1 VAGLTRTVSIDLPPE
16 LVFAIGLIGLPW
28 PEVEEDQLRT
38 YAEHLRAFA
47 GSLSDTH
54 GTAHARIGALSA
66 TNAGPAYEAL
76 VERWSHVSSA
86 HVNELIDGCHALA
99 TALDTAAE
107 AVEVAKKAI
116 IAALVILAAAFVADQ
131 AAAIATVG
139 VAEAALPIAI
149 EVARTAVKGALDQ
162 LEQMAIAEALQAAL
176 APLEDRLAAA
186 VQGMVLRGAEAALA

>member
-1 VAGLTRTVSIDLPPE
+1 MSIDLPPE
-16 LVFAIGLIGLPW
+16 LVFAIGLVGLPW
-28 PEVEEDQLRT
+28 PEVEEDQLHM
-38 YAEHLRAFA
+38 YADHLRTFA
-47 GSLSDTH
+47 SSLTDTH
-54 GTAHARIGALSA
+54 STAHARIGALSA

-76 VERWSHVSSA
+76 VERWAHVSSS
-86 HVNELIDGCHALA
+86 HMHELVDGCHTLA
-99 TALDTAAE
+99 GALDAAAE

-139 VAEAALPIAI
+139 LAEAALPVAI
-149 EVARTAVKGALDQ
+149 EVAQTAVKGALDQ

>member
-1 VAGLTRTVSIDLPPE
+1 MSIDLPPE
-16 LVFAIGLIGLPW
+16 LVFAIGLVGLPW

-38 YAEHLRAFA
+38 YAEHLRTFVS
-47 GSLSDTH
+47 SLSDTH
-54 GTAHARIGALSA
+54 HTAHTRIGALSA
-66 TNAGPAYEAL
+66 TNSGPSYEAL
-76 VERWSHVSSA
+76 VERWAHVSSS
-86 HVNELIDGCHALA
+86 HMRELMDGCHTLA

-139 VAEAALPIAI
+139 LAEAALPLAI
-149 EVARTAVKGALDQ
+149 EVARVAVHGALDQ

-176 APLEDRLAAA
+176 GPLEDRLAAA

>member
-1 VAGLTRTVSIDLPPE
+1 VSIDLPPE
-16 LVFAIGLIGLPW
+16 LVFAIGMVGLPW
-28 PEVEEDQLRT
+28 PEVEEDQLRS
-38 YAEHLRAFA
+38 YADHLRTFA
-47 GSLSDTH
+47 SSLSDTH
-54 GTAHARIGALSA
+54 STAHARIGALSA

-76 VERWSHVSSA
+76 VERWAHVSHS
-86 HVNELIDGCHALA
+86 HMRELIDGCHTLA
-99 TALDTAAE
+99 TALETAAE

-139 VAEAALPIAI
+139 LAEAALPAAI
-149 EVARTAVKGALDQ
+149 ELARVAVKGALDQ

-176 APLEDRLAAA
+176 GPLEDRLAAA